1 MIAAPIQK
9 SFFSWSPP
17 LSLIW
22 MYCLLHISSFLPQ
35 EATISSNP
43 SDAISSRAALS
54 ILWLNHLSVL
64 LWLTSNLW
72 ALPVFAWFGTL
83 HWLEKQTL
91 QATRFWE
98 TTRKLLL
105 LVSDSVLLCLLFACN
120 KKHAFAHG
128 YTPLFLYHQIA
139 KPSSLRIMNWLAWP
153 TTSMWYGQ
161 STRTGLWAFH
171 LTHWRYQLV
180 SQESRVK
187 WQTSGNKWRMKSML
201 PKCTTTQYCLIVIP
215 QNVRPWR
222 IIRWVVVARATRSRR
237 RSDWDLQN
245 LQGWD
250 AHCISTC

>member
-105 LVSDSVLLCLLFACN
+105 LVSDSVFVSVVCLQQKTRIRTRIHSFISLSPDSETFEFEDHELIGLTDYVYVIRAVN
-120 KKHAFAHG
+120 KNGIVGLPSHSLEVSTSEPG
-128 YTPLFLYHQIA
+128 
-139 KPSSLRIMNWLAWP
+139 KPSEVANLR
-153 TTSMWYGQ
+153 
-161 STRTGLWAFH
+161 
-171 LTHWRYQLV
+171 
-180 SQESRVK
+180 
-187 WQTSGNKWRMKSML
+187 
-201 PKCTTTQYCLIVIP
+201 
-215 QNVRPWR
+215 
-222 IIRWVVVARATRSRR
+222 
-237 RSDWDLQN
+237 
-245 LQGWD
+245 
-250 AHCISTC
+250 